1 VLIPVVKLG
10 LVPEKVPPFAKVAE
24 FVTESVCVVRDD
36 RVRLGFDGVT
46 ILETVSDDTNSVEKE
61 PLLPDSVCTVKE
73 DKTRLGLIGVTIL
86 DTLRDDTN
94 SVEKVPDLA
103 PKEIVLI
110 ALELVMLLTSSVPPI
125 VTLPVVSN
133 VFVIISF
140 EFVILELLKI
150 LMLPIVAVILLVKD
164 ALEA

>member
-1 VLIPVVKLG
+1 MLIPVVKLG
-10 LVPEKVPPFAKVAE
+10 LVPEKVGPFAKVAE

-36 RVRLGFDGVT
+36 RVKLGFVGVT
-46 ILETVSDDTNSVEKE
+46 ILETVSEDTNSVEKE
-61 PLLPDSVCTVKE
+61 PLPPIIFGAVKE
-73 DKTRLGLIGVTIL
+73 DTA
-86 DTLRDDTN
+86 

-103 PKEIVLI
+103 PTEIVLI

-125 VTLPVVSN
+125 VTPPVVSN
-133 VFVIISF
+133 VLVIISF

>member
-1 VLIPVVKLG
+1 LIPVVKLG
-10 LVPEKVPPFAKVAE
+10 LVPLKVPPFAKVAE

-36 RVRLGFDGVT
+36 RVRLGLVGVT

-61 PLLPDSVCTVKE
+61 PLTPVSVCTVKE
-73 DKTRLGLIGVTIL
+73 DKTWLGFVVKE
-86 DTLRDDTN
+86 DTD

-103 PKEIVLI
+103 PTEIVLI

-125 VTLPVVSN
+125 VTPPVVSN
-133 VFVIISF
+133 VLVIISF